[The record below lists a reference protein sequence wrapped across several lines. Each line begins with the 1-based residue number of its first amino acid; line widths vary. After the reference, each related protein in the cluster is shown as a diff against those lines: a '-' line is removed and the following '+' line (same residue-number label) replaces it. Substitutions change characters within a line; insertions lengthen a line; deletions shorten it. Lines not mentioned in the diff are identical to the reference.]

1 MFKNAQKDQRGEI
14 DCLRFRGF
22 ERSRKRLNSDDSFIV
37 RCPVKLSRTLGGFT
51 CSGGFPKGGF
61 NPTNLC
67 LDVQYRIKIFLE
79 PDEDMQRCRE
89 SVPCEGQ
96 TGAWWCLQCSGP
108 WKPDRPKRRALY
120 LMFKLQMPEEL
131 QMRGWQLQ
139 GMAIA
144 CLI

>member
-67 LDVQYRIKIFLE
+67 LDVQYRIKIFSE

-96 TGAWWCLQCSGP
+96 TGARWCLQCSGP
-108 WKPDRPKRRALY
+108 WKPDRPERRALY

-144 CLI
+144 CL